1 MFHVEHLIK
10 YKNMEIKGNIVDI
23 KNRRIYKGTLITKN
37 NIITDIIEE
46 NNNNTEYILPGL
58 INSHVHI
65 ESSMVT
71 PLEFSKEAIK
81 HGTVAVVTDPHEIA
95 NVLGVDG
102 INFMLDNSK
111 LSPLKFYFGVPSCV
125 PATEFETS
133 GAIINSKITDELL
146 QKDSF
151 KFLSEMMNF
160 PGVIYD
166 DQEVHKKL
174 KSALKYNKH
183 IDGHAPGLK
192 GTDLEKY
199 ISSGISTD
207 HECTTYKEAEEK
219 IKLGMKIQIREGSAA
234 KDFQS
239 LFQLIDNHTNNTMIC
254 TDDTHPDDLVKGHIN
269 VIIKQALDK
278 ELDIFNILQTVC
290 INPVKHYNLE
300 VGLLQ
305 KNDLADF
312 IVIDNFENFNIL
324 KTIINGKVQ
333 FENNEIQFSNTSF
346 NEINNFNAKPISIS
360 DITLSKTSNNKFNVI
375 NCFDGD
381 LFTKRSIE
389 TIKTKN
395 NTFISNTETDI
406 LKIVVY
412 NRYNESKPIIGLI
425 KGFGLKKGAI
435 AQSIAHDSHN
445 IIAVGT
451 NDNDI
456 TNAINK
462 IVENKG
468 GISLAD
474 DNNILDIKLEIAGLM
489 TNKPVK
495 EIAEKYEFITHKTI
509 ELGSKLKSPFMTL
522 SFMALLVIPEIKI
535 GDKGIFD
542 GVKFEFID

>member
-125 PATEFETS
+125 PATGFETS

-174 KSALKYNKH
+174 KSSLKYNKP

-542 GVKFEFID
+542 GVKFKFID

>member
-1 MFHVEHLIK
+1 MK
-10 YKNMEIKGNIVDI
+10 IKGNIVDI
-23 KNRRIYKGTLITKN
+23 ENRRIYKGTVITEN
-37 NIITDIIEE
+37 NMIKDIIEE

-95 NVLGVDG
+95 NVIGVEG
-102 INFMLDNSK
+102 INFMLENSK

-125 PATEFETS
+125 PATSFETS
-133 GAIINSKITDELL
+133 GAIIDSKITDTLL
-146 QKDSF
+146 QKDEF

-166 DQEVHKKL
+166 DNEIHNKL
-174 KSALKYNKH
+174 KSALKYNKR

-192 GTDLEKY
+192 GEDLKKY
-199 ISSGISTD
+199 INSGISTD

-219 IKLGMKIQIREGSAA
+219 INLGMKVQIREGSAA
-234 KDFQS
+234 KDFNN
-239 LFQLIDNHTNNTMIC
+239 LYQLIDNHTDNTMIC

-278 ELDIFNILQTVC
+278 EVDIFNILQTVC
-290 INPVKHYNLE
+290 VNPVKHYNLE

-305 KNDLADF
+305 KGDLADF
-312 IVIDNFENFNIL
+312 IVIDNFDNFNIL
-324 KTIINGKVQ
+324 KTVINGKIQ
-333 FENNEIQFSNTSF
+333 FENNKIQFNNTSF
-346 NEINNFNAKPISIS
+346 NEINNFNAKSISIN
-360 DITLSKTSNNKFNVI
+360 DISLSKTSNNKFNVI
-375 NCFDGD
+375 SCFDGD
-381 LFTKRSIE
+381 LFTKRSLE

-395 NTFISNTETDI
+395 NTFISDTETDI

-412 NRYNESKPIIGLI
+412 NRYVESKPIVGFI
-425 KGFGLKKGAI
+425 KGFGLKYGAI

-451 NDNDI
+451 NDDDI
-456 TNAINK
+456 VAAINK

-468 GISLAD
+468 GICLSN
-474 DNNILDIKLEIAGLM
+474 DNNIYDIKLEIAGLM
-489 TNKPVK
+489 TNKPVT
-495 EIAEKYEFITHKTI
+495 EIAEKYEFITKKTI

-542 GVKFEFID
+542 GLKFEFID

>member
-1 MFHVEHLIK
+1 MFHVEHYLKIK
-10 YKNMEIKGNIVDI
+10 KMKIKGNIVDI
-23 KNRRIYKGTLITKN
+23 ENRRIYKGTVIVEN
-37 NIITDIIEE
+37 NIIKDIIEE
-46 NNNNTEYILPGL
+46 DNNNNEYILPGL

-95 NVLGVDG
+95 NVLGVNG
-102 INFMLDNSK
+102 INFMLENSK

-125 PATEFETS
+125 PATGFETS
-133 GAIINSKITDELL
+133 GAIIDSKITDKLL
-146 QKDSF
+146 KNDEF

-160 PGVIYD
+160 PGVIFND
-166 DQEVHKKL
+166 DEVHNKL
-174 KSALKYNKH
+174 KSALKYNKR

-192 GTDLEKY
+192 GKDLEKY
-199 ISSGISTD
+199 INSGISTD
-207 HECTTYKEAEEK
+207 HECTTYHEAEEK
-219 IKLGMKIQIREGSAA
+219 IKLGMKVQIREGSAA
-234 KDFQS
+234 KDFEN
-239 LFQLIDNHTNNTMIC
+239 LYQLIDNETNNTMIC

-290 INPVKHYNLE
+290 INPVKHYDLE
-300 VGLLQ
+300 VGLLH
-305 KNDLADF
+305 KGDFADF
-312 IVIDNFENFNIL
+312 IVIDNFENFNII
-324 KTIINGKVQ
+324 KTIINGKIQ
-333 FENNEIQFSNTSF
+333 FENKEIKFNNTSF
-346 NEINNFNAKPISIS
+346 NEINNFSAKPITTN
-360 DITLSKTSNNKFNVI
+360 DILIKSTLDKKFDVI

-381 LFTKRSIE
+381 LFTKRSLE
-389 TIKTKN
+389 TIKTQD
-395 NTFISNTETDI
+395 NTFLSDTDKDI

-412 NRYNESKPIIGLI
+412 NRYKDSKPIVGFI

-456 TNAINK
+456 VKAINK

-468 GISLAD
+468 GISLID
-474 DNNILDIKLEIAGLM
+474 GSNIFDIKLEIAGLM

-495 EIAEKYEFITHKTI
+495 EIAEKYEFITKKTI

-542 GVKFEFID
+542 GEKFEFID

>member
-1 MFHVEHLIK
+1 MFHVEHLLK

-23 KNRRIYKGTLITKN
+23 ENRRIYKGT
-37 NIITDIIEE
+37 IITENNKIIEIIEE
-46 NNNNTEYILPGL
+46 DNNNTEYILPGL

-95 NVLGVDG
+95 NVLGTEG
-102 INFMLDNSK
+102 INFMVNNSK

-125 PATEFETS
+125 PATSFETS
-133 GAIINSKITDELL
+133 GAIIGSKITDELL
-146 QKDSF
+146 QKDEF

-160 PGVIYD
+160 PGVIFD
-166 DQEVHKKL
+166 DKEVHNKL
-174 KSALKYNKH
+174 KSALKYNKR

-192 GTDLEKY
+192 GKDLEKY
-199 ISSGISTD
+199 INSGISTD
-207 HECTTYKEAEEK
+207 HECTTYEEAEEK
-219 IKLGMKIQIREGSAA
+219 IQLGMKVQIREGSAA
-234 KDFQS
+234 KDFNN
-239 LFQLIDNHTNNTMIC
+239 LYQLIDNHTNNTMIC

-290 INPVKHYNLE
+290 INPVKHYGLE

-305 KNDLADF
+305 KDDLADF

-324 KTIINGKVQ
+324 KTIIDGKVQ
-333 FENNEIQFSNTSF
+333 FENNEIKFNNTSF
-346 NEINNFNAKPISIS
+346 NEINNFNAKPITTN
-360 DITLSKTSNNKFNVI
+360 DIIINSTSNNKFNII

-389 TIKTKN
+389 TLKTQHN
-395 NTFISNTETDI
+395 NFLSDTNNDI

-412 NRYNESKPIIGLI
+412 NRYVNSKPIMGFI
-425 KGFGLKKGAI
+425 KGFGLKHGAI

-456 TNAINK
+456 VNAINK
-462 IVENKG
+462 IIENKG

-474 DNNILDIKLEIAGLM
+474 NNNIYDIKLEIAGLM

-495 EIAEKYEFITHKTI
+495 EIAEKYEFITSKTI

-542 GVKFEFID
+542 GIKFEFID